1 MRTKPTTGWL
11 VVLILAMFTVLN
23 LSGCCSGSKDPV
35 DYVNPNIGTIGH
47 LLVATSPDVKLPNGK
62 VRLAP
67 YTTPGITDKYLAD
80 KIYGFPIRESSHRRS
95 QVTALLMAT
104 TGDIEVNPAKNASTY
119 DHDFEIATPYYHAI
133 TLDDYEV
140 LVELTVTENAA
151 YYRFTFP
158 ESKAS
163 HLLLSLARESVVEI
177 PNEHSIAGS
186 ESTRNGQAFFH
197 AEFSK
202 PFAAF
207 GTWDS
212 TKIASGIKSR
222 TGAKIGA
229 FASFTTAKDEQIEVR
244 IGVSNESRAQAAA
257 NLKTEIPRWDFEK
270 TKAEARRI
278 WNESLRIAKAEG
290 GTEAQLTK
298 FYTALYRVGGG
309 EGLLKWM
316 RLSKYELIE
325 EVKRYAELPKERLF
339 PSTHSMGVMFQHD
352 NIAFVTDLY
361 MRGMRDFNAEK
372 AYQNMR
378 AEFMESTK
386 IPWCKGPAT
395 ELDWFYLENSFFPA
409 LPLAAKEWVPQV
421 HSFERRQCVTVT
433 LQAAYESWCLAQ
445 MAKALGKNDDYDY
458 FSKHAYDYQKLYNS
472 QTGFMAPKTADGQ
485 WVQPFDPKWSGGLG
499 GRDYFSEMNSWTY
512 TWYVPH
518 DIQGLINLMGG
529 REKFVKRLDA
539 VFAEQYDRPDAKYHF
554 LGQFPDETGLIGQYA
569 HGNEFSRHIPYLYI
583 YAGAPWKTQKR
594 VREIM
599 DIWYGTGPLGICGD
613 EDSGLMSVWYV
624 YGAMGIQPAS
634 IICPNYPIWLISG
647 PIFEKVVL
655 DLGNG
660 EKLFM
665 EAKGASG
672 KNKYIQAATF
682 NGAPLDKAWLSHSDL
697 QRGGKLIFK
706 MGSKPNKEWA
716 SSPAAAPPSMSN
728 EGMFPNGAF

>member
-1 MRTKPTTGWL
+1 MRALSTTEWL
-11 VVLILAMFTVLN
+11 AVLFLAMSAMLN
-23 LSGCCSGSKDPV
+23 QTGCCPDGKEPV
-35 DYVNPNIGTIGH
+35 DYINPNIGTIGH
-47 LLVATSPDVKLPNGK
+47 LLVATSPDVTLPNGK

-80 KIYGFPIRESSHRRS
+80 KIYGFPVRESSHRRS
-95 QVTALLMAT
+95 QVTALLMPTVGELT
-104 TGDIEVNPAKNASTY
+104 TDVAKNASTY
-119 DHDFEIATPYYHAI
+119 DHDFEIATPYYYAI
-133 TLDDYEV
+133 TLEDYDIQ
-140 LVELTVTENAA
+140 VELTVTENST

-163 HLLLSLARESVVEI
+163 NILLSLARESAVEI
-177 PNEHSIAGS
+177 LNDHSMAGL
-186 ESTRNGQAFFH
+186 EPTRTGQAYFH
-197 AEFSK
+197 AELSK

-212 TKIASGIKSR
+212 TGIEQSVKAR

-229 FASFTTAKDEQIEVR
+229 FGSFTTARDERIEVR
-244 IGVSNESRAQAAA
+244 VGISKHNSEEAVA
-257 NLKTEIPRWDFEK
+257 NLRREIPDWNFDG
-270 TKAEARRI
+270 TKKRAREV
-278 WNESLRIAKAEG
+278 WNESLRTVEVEG
-290 GTEAQLTK
+290 GTESQLTK

-309 EGLLKWM
+309 QALLKWM
-316 RLSKYELIE
+316 RLSTTELLE
-325 EVKRYAELPKERLF
+325 EAKRYAELPKEKLF
-339 PSTHSMGVMFQHD
+339 PAAHSMGVMFQHD
-352 NIAFVTDLY
+352 NIAFITDLY
-361 MRGMRDFNAEK
+361 VRGMRDFDVVK
-372 AYQNMR
+372 AYQNMK

-395 ELDWFYLENSFFPA
+395 ELDRFYLENGFFPA
-409 LPLAAKEWVPQV
+409 LPLGAKEWVPQV

-445 MAKALGKNDDYDY
+445 MARALGKSDDYDY
-458 FSKHAYDYQKLYNS
+458 FSKHAYDYQKLCNP

-518 DIQGLINLMGG
+518 DVQGLIDLMGG
-529 REKFVKRLDA
+529 REKFVERLDG

-583 YAGAPWKTQKR
+583 YAGAPWKTQRR

-613 EDSGLMSVWYV
+613 EDNGLMSLWYV
-624 YGAMGIQPAS
+624 YGAIGLQPAS
-634 IICPNYPIWLISG
+634 IICPNYPVWLISG
-647 PIFEKVVL
+647 PVFEKVVL

-660 EKLFM
+660 KKLLT

-672 KNKYIQAATF
+672 KNKYIQAASF

-697 QRGGKLIFK
+697 QKGGKLIFK

-716 SSPAAAPPSMSN
+716 SSPDAAPPSMSN
-728 EGMFPNGAF
+728 EGRFQIEKL